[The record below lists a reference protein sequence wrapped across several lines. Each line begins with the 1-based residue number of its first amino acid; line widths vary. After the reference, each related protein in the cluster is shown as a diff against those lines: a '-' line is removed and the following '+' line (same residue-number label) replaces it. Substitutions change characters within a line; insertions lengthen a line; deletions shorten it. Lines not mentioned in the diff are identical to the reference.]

1 VPTAPGLDDAS
12 LLLHPVVIGVLPVA
26 AGAGARVVSEDA
38 RALVAAGADL
48 VEPLPVGAAQTGDLS
63 TAERVAT
70 LTEAGV
76 PAVVTVSGV
85 ADVHLAVGSGAVLLR
100 RSEAPVPPRAPG
112 EHLADHDL
120 REALGASHR
129 PVIQPADDA
138 TIATVVVDGLPPFA
152 DARPVTVPLAPD
164 SPMGSHTLLEL
175 PLSVIAAPRRGQAVK
190 PEGLNTVVPVVAD
203 IDAGHAAEHSVVV
216 AQVTAALRAGV
227 RIFRTPDPR
236 TVRRAVHVISA
247 VEAAG

>member
-1 VPTAPGLDDAS
+1 MPTAPGLDDAS
-12 LLLHPVVIGVLPVA
+12 LLLHPVIIGVLPVA
-26 AGAGARVVSEDA
+26 AGAAAQVVSEAA

-48 VEPLPVGAAQTGDLS
+48 VEPLPVAAAQTGDLS

-100 RSEAPVPPRAPG
+100 RAQAPSQPGEPG

-120 REALGASHR
+120 REALAASQR
-129 PVIQPADDA
+129 PVIQPADDP
-138 TIATVVVDGLPPFA
+138 TLTTVLADGLLPFA
-152 DARPVTVPLAPD
+152 DARPVTVALAP
-164 SPMGSHTLLEL
+164 PGHGTLLEL
-175 PLSVIAAPRRGQAVK
+175 PLSVVAAPRQGRAAAHGEPGK
-190 PEGLNTVVPVVAD
+190 VVAVVAD
-203 IDAGHAAEHSVVV
+203 IDAGHAADHSVVV
-216 AQVTAALRAGV
+216 AQVTAALLAGV

-236 TVRRAVHVISA
+236 TVRRATHVIGA
-247 VEAAG
+247 VEAAS